1 MGKKPQCHD
10 DREEPPPS
18 GRRPS
23 GNIAKRDV
31 EAMAEDLV
39 KFHTLFQDLFVRR
52 EQREWS
58 EFYLRGQ
65 LSELERKTAEPMVLQ
80 LKGADTAAVRT
91 LQQFLSLGT
100 WNDDPILWRLEELI
114 AEDLGEADA
123 SVILDGSGF
132 PKQGTHSVGVARQY
146 CGHLGK
152 IANCQHAVF
161 AAYTS
166 SRGYAFLDRRLY
178 MPEKWF
184 DEAHTSLR
192 TRYGVPDELQ
202 FTTEPQLGLA
212 MVKGLLA
219 RGKIPFRWVLAD
231 ETYGADPKFLD
242 GIEALGKWYF
252 VEVPVSTM
260 LWVGAVEVE
269 AAGQG
274 PMGRPR
280 KHARVAAET
289 APRQE
294 ARATAAGLPKRAWRR
309 YRIKEGAKGAVEAEF
324 AFIRVTRSTKGG
336 RPGAAATLVLRRSL
350 EGGTVKVLLTNA
362 PGSCPKMRLARLSG
376 QRWPI
381 ETAFEEAKGEVGMD
395 HYEVRTWRGW
405 HHHMTQTF
413 LAYYFLVRMR
423 LRGKKSGADTAAGET
438 AAVGSAAGK
447 EPHGRTRHRNH
458 HLPPGTELRS
468 LSLTS
473 PSNRRPSPE
482 APKAA

>member
-1 MGKKPQCHD
+1 MGKQPQSHD
-10 DREEPPPS
+10 DRQKPPPG
-18 GRRPS
+18 GRIPL

-31 EAMAEDLV
+31 EAMAEDLMT
-39 KFHTLFQDLFVRR
+39 FHALFQDLFVRR

-58 EFYLRGQ
+58 AFYLRGQ
-65 LSELERKTAEPMVLQ
+65 LSTLERKTAEPMVLRLQ
-80 LKGADTAAVRT
+80 GADTAAVRT
-91 LQQFLSLGT
+91 LQQFLSVGT
-100 WNDDPILWRLEELI
+100 CEDDPILWRLEELI
-114 AEDLGEADA
+114 AGDLGEAEA

-132 PKQGTHSVGVARQY
+132 PKQGRHSVGVARQY
-146 CGHLGK
+146 CGPLGK

-161 AAYTS
+161 AAYAS
-166 SRGYAFLDRRLY
+166 SRGYTLLAGRLY
-178 MPEKWF
+178 MPEQWF
-184 DEAHTSLR
+184 DEAHTRLR
-192 TRYGVPDELQ
+192 TRYGVPEELQ
-202 FTTEPQLGLA
+202 FATEPQLGLA
-212 MVKGLLA
+212 MVKGLLT
-219 RGKIPFRWVLAD
+219 RGRVPFRWVLAD

-252 VEVPVSTM
+252 VEVPVSTR
-260 LWVGAVEVE
+260 LWGGAVEVE

-280 KHARVAAET
+280 THARVAEATE
-289 APRQE
+289 PRQE
-294 ARATAAGLPKRAWRR
+294 ARAIAAGLPARAWRR
-309 YRIKEGAKGAVEAEF
+309 ERIKEGAKGAVEAEF
-324 AFIRVTRSTKGG
+324 AFVRVTRSHKGG

-350 EGGTVKVLLTNA
+350 EDGTVKVLLTNA
-362 PGSCPKMRLARLSG
+362 PSACPKTRLSRLSG

-413 LAYYFLVRMR
+413 LAYDFLVRMR
-423 LRGKKSGADTAAGET
+423 LRGKKSGADPSAGDT
-438 AAVGSAAGK
+438 AAVGSAAGTA
-447 EPHGRTRHRNH
+447 PHGRTRHRHH

>member
-1 MGKKPQCHD
+1 MGKKPQRHD

-18 GRRPS
+18 GRRPL

-39 KFHTLFQDLFVRR
+39 KFHALFQDLFVRR
-52 EQREWS
+52 EPREWS
-58 EFYLRGQ
+58 AFSWRGQ
-65 LSELERKTAEPMVLQ
+65 LSDLERKTAEPMVLQ

-132 PKQGTHSVGVARQY
+132 PKQGRHSVGVARQY

-152 IANCQHAVF
+152 IAKCQHAVF

-166 SRGYAFLDRRLY
+166 ARGSTFLDRRLY

-192 TRYGVPDELQ
+192 ARYGVPDARP

-242 GIEALGKWYF
+242 GIEALGKWSF
-252 VEVPVSTM
+252 VEVPVSTR
-260 LWVGAVEVE
+260 LWVGAVKVE

-280 KHARVAAET
+280 KHARVAEET
-289 APRQE
+289 EPRQE
-294 ARATAAGLPKRAWRR
+294 ARAIAAGLPARAWRR

-324 AFIRVTRSTKGG
+324 AFVRVTRSNKGG

-350 EGGTVKVLLTNA
+350 EDRMVRVLLTNA
-362 PGSCPKMRLARLSG
+362 PGSCPKTRLARLSG

-381 ETAFEEAKGEVGMD
+381 ETAFEEAKSEVGMD
-395 HYEVRTWRGW
+395 HDEVRTWRGW
-405 HHHMTQTF
+405 HHHRTQTF
-413 LAYYFLVRMR
+413 LASYCLVRMR
-423 LRGKKSGADTAAGET
+423 LRGKKSGADTSAGET
-438 AAVGSAAGK
+438 PAVGSTAGK
-447 EPHGRTRHRNH
+447 DPHGRTRHRH
-458 HLPPGTELRS
+458 HHRPPGTEL
-468 LSLTS
+468 LGVSLTS